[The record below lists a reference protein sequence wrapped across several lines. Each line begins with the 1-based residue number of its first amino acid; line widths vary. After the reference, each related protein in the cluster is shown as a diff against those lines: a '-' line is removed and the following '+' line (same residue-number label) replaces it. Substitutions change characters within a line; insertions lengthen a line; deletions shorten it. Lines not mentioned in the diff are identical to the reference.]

1 MTTPTIKTDTIRAL
15 CARIQAAAI
24 KCEDYH
30 VFVDWQAHTGS
41 LTVCVRDVRTD
52 YNAPCSEWPEPLLN
66 EYTYLVNAGWCDPVH
81 ELTAI
86 IDRLQLLGVDV

>member
-1 MTTPTIKTDTIRAL
+1 MTTINITTDTTHAL

-30 VFVDWQAHTGS
+30 IFVDWQAHTKS
-41 LTVCVRDVRTD
+41 LSVCVRDSRTD
-52 YNAPCSEWPEPLLN
+52 YDAPCDDWAEPLMS
-66 EYTYLVNAGWCDPVH
+66 EHTYLDADWCDPVY

-86 IDRLQLLGVDV
+86 IDQLQRLGVEV